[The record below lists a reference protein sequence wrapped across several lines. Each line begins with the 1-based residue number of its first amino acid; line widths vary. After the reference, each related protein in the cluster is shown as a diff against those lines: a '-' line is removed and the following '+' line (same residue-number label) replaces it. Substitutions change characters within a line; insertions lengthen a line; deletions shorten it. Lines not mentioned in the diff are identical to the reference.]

1 MGARI
6 GLVVFENKPQAVL
19 AHHPGVGGA
28 AGRRHADRVRQIYLD
43 GVGFVVA
50 IVCRQP
56 HKGVGPGVAVRI
68 DLGNVVVAPV
78 AALRE
83 ARICGHILQLA
94 GDDGAFGGKHRL
106 FIIIKSGASQL
117 EGGAVRSL
125 GMPHGGKAAEGIA
138 PENAHIGVQRLKER
152 LAVLRVDPDIVN
164 GYHHAPVPGGRCVF
178 LELHKLIIHGGRPAH
193 GELGQ
198 IDRQVIVRP
207 DGLRRAVGRLVHKG
221 QAFQTQTCRVRD
233 VPGAIGDK
241 VAVRRLP
248 VCGIGAFR
256 RRSR

>member
-1 MGARI
+1 M
-6 GLVVFENKPQAVL
+6 
-19 AHHPGVGGA
+19 
-28 AGRRHADRVRQIYLD
+28 
-43 GVGFVVA
+43 A

-68 DLGNVVVAPV
+68 DLGGVVVAPV

-83 ARICGHILQLA
+83 ARICGHIFQLA

-106 FIIIKSGASQL
+106 FIIIINGAAHL
-117 EGGAVRSL
+117 EGGAVRGL

-138 PENAHIGVQRLKER
+138 PENVHIGVHRLKKR
-152 LAVLRVDPDIVN
+152 PAVLHVEPDIVN
-164 GYHHAPVPGGRCVF
+164 GYHHAPAPGGQLV
-178 LELHKLIIHGGRPAH
+178 LLKLHQLIIHGGRPAH

-207 DGLRRAVGRLVHKG
+207 DGLCRAVGRLAHKG
-221 QAFQTQTCRVRD
+221 QAFQAQACRMRGRLLVIAVAR
-233 VPGAIGDK
+233 IGNE

-248 VCGIGAFR
+248 VRGVGAFR